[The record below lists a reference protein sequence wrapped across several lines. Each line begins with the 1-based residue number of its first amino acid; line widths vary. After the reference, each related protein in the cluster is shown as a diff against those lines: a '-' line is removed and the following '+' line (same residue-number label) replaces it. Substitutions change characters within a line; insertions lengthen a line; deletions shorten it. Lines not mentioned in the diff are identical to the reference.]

1 MNPYEKLIRAF
12 EIFQA
17 AGDVGE
23 GITVEHNVIYAG
35 PSADQV
41 SAQQIAELERLGW
54 HAGIDDEGFYH
65 FV

>member
-17 AGDVGE
+17 VGDVGY
-23 GITVEHNVIYAG
+23 GITAEHDVICAG
-35 PSADQV
+35 PPAELV
-41 SAQQIAELERLGW
+41 SPEQLAELERLGW
-54 HAGIDDEGFYH
+54 HPDDSEDGFYH

>member
-23 GITVEHNVIYAG
+23 GIAAEHDVICAG
-35 PSADQV
+35 PPAEQASAEQR
-41 SAQQIAELERLGW
+41 AELERLGW
-54 HAGIDDEGFYH
+54 HAGIDEDGFYH